1 MTGLTSST
9 RAGAIALVALGVA
22 IGVWLAL
29 DSSRDLPE
37 TGGVP
42 LAASAPRAAE
52 KESTTTMPGPG
63 EPTSPPADLRPDFR
77 PDFRIEEGGRLSLD
91 AHSMPVSGVV
101 RFGLALDREA
111 VGAGQDP
118 LPAVV
123 VSADDGRRLELAAI
137 PVAGSQSGV
146 RLDLDAAWL
155 EPGQYMIQ
163 LRTAE
168 KVALPLR
175 RYVIEVHAPPAAET
189 ANQASATTP

>member
-1 MTGLTSST
+1 MTELTSSA
-9 RAGAIALVALGVA
+9 RAGAIALVAFGVA

-37 TGGVP
+37 TGGAP

-63 EPTSPPADLRPDFR
+63 EPTSSPADLR

-111 VGAGQDP
+111 LGAGQDP

-123 VSADDGRRLELAAI
+123 VSAGDGRRLELAAI

-155 EPGQYMIQ
+155 EPGLYMIQ

-175 RYVIEVHAPPAAET
+175 RYVIEVHASPAAKT
-189 ANQASATTP
+189 ADEASATTR

>member
-1 MTGLTSST
+1 MTELTSSM
-9 RAGAIALVALGVA
+9 RAGAVALVALVALGVA

-29 DSSRDLPE
+29 DSSRDLPV
-37 TGGVP
+37 TGGAP

-63 EPTSPPADLRPDFR
+63 EPTSPPADLG

-111 VGAGQDP
+111 LGAGQDP

-123 VSADDGRRLELAAI
+123 VSAHDGRRLELAAI
-137 PVAGSQSGV
+137 PVAGLQSGV

-189 ANQASATTP
+189 GDEASADTP